1 MASVL
6 MPLAEGFEELEA
18 VTVIDVLRR
27 AGIEVTTAGL
37 DGNGPVT
44 GSRQTQIVPDAALD
58 AVMDQDFDMITLPGG
73 LPGVDHLKKDERI
86 QKLIDR
92 FSSKGKYTAAICAA
106 PTILAARGHLEGRQV
121 TSNPKFQNQVNLGEV
136 DYVEDPVVV
145 DGPVV
150 TSRGPGTAME
160 FGLKL
165 IEILEGEPARDE
177 VEAGLVRIH

>member
-27 AGIEVTTAGL
+27 AGVEVVTAGL
-37 DGNGPVT
+37 DGTGPVT
-44 GSRQTQIVPDAALD
+44 GSRQTQVVPDAGLD
-58 AVMDQDFDMITLPGG
+58 DVMDRDFDMITLPGG
-73 LPGVDHLKKDERI
+73 LPGVDHLKKDTRI
-86 QKLIDR
+86 QQLIER
-92 FSSKGKYTAAICAA
+92 FHTKGKFTTAICAA
-106 PTILAARGHLEGRQV
+106 PSILAAHGYLEGRQV
-121 TSNPKFQNQVNLGEV
+121 TSNPKFQNQVNIGEV

-165 IEILEGEPARDE
+165 VEMLAGEDTRDE